1 MSNDLIEKR
10 NDRTKQRKAKK
21 KKIDSIIGLSIDT
34 ESKKKMSL
42 SASVATISDT
52 NQVARLLDEGYCD
65 NGFVLMKGTIEKF
78 LNGENE
84 YVTGWEMEDGSW
96 KRTDV
101 LNLTDDFVGTVN
113 LGHQDFATHPFILGE
128 FKKSDFTIEDIG
140 DDRKALNVDVRLDEE
155 SMYVKELRRQP
166 YDIGVSAEFWYHID
180 WDATQQLEA
189 EYGMY
194 IPAIDEIFIFAY
206 GLVGEC
212 GNVNSSGLELK
223 GDFMKKKGKKELIKE
238 ETLDEKKEELG
249 VEEIDIT
256 EVEEEPVAEEEPAEE
271 AAETEE
277 AETEAEAEAEEEA
290 EEDEPEEE
298 AEGEEDTVEEVEED
312 DEDDD
317 DEAEDDSEEELS
329 IAEIKEHV
337 QSLKQEIAELKVA
350 NAKLKKSNRKLSSK
364 YQTEL
369 DKKEKFK
376 ETLKGLSVEL
386 LPGEDKKPTEE
397 KKNAVDREY
406 VRSGIGEI

>member
-1 MSNDLIEKR
+1 MNDLIDKR
-10 NDRTKQRKAKK
+10 NERTKQRKEKK
-21 KKIDSIIGLSIDT
+21 RKMDSLIGLAIDV
-34 ESKKKMSL
+34 EGKGQMSL

-84 YVTGWEMEDGSW
+84 YVTGWEMNNGSW
-96 KRTDV
+96 QRTEV

-128 FKKSDFTIEDIG
+128 FKKSDLTLVDIG

-166 YDIGVSAEFWYHID
+166 YDIGVSAEFYYHVD
-180 WDATQQLEA
+180 WEATEQLFED
-189 EYGMY
+189 YNMW

-223 GDFMKKKGKKELIKE
+223 GETMKDKELENIIKTE
-238 ETLDEKKEELG
+238 ELDEQELG

-256 EVEEEPVAEEEPAEE
+256 EVAEESADEE
-271 AAETEE
+271 VIEE
-277 AETEAEAEAEEEA
+277 AETEEDEAEEE
-290 EEDEPEEE
+290 DSEEE
-298 AEGEEDTVEEVEED
+298 AEGEEDTAEEAEEGDEGEVE
-312 DEDDD
+312 
-317 DEAEDDSEEELS
+317 EAEDDSDDEDSIVEELQAQ
-329 IAEIKEHV
+329 IQA
-337 QSLKQEIAELKVA
+337 LKQENAELKEV
-350 NAKLKKSNRKLSSK
+350 NSKLKKTNRKLSNK
-364 YQTEL
+364 IQNEL

-376 ETLKGLSVEL
+376 ERVKGLSVEL
-386 LPGEDKKPTEE
+386 LPDEDKKPEE
-397 KKNAVDREY
+397 KKTNAVSKEY
-406 VRSGIGEI
+406 IRSGIGEI